1 MYINESLITFC
12 VGPAQ
17 VEDITVLNSNS
28 SSLTVGWAVPLGH
41 VDSYM
46 VNVSG
51 AELNRSLTYT
61 PPINSS
67 VISNLMAGR
76 VYNLTVTTS
85 SGVLKNSSN
94 IVLVATSESENFTHS
109 PSPSPLH
116 QTQPYLCRTIMY
128 LCVIF
133 PFRA

>member
-1 MYINESLITFC
+1 M
-12 VGPAQ
+12 
-17 VEDITVLNSNS
+17 LNSSNS
-28 SSLTVGWAVPLGH
+28 SLTMGWAVPLGH

-51 AELNRSLTYT
+51 AELNTYLNIN

-67 VISNLMAGR
+67 VISNLTAGR
-76 VYNLTVTTS
+76 VYNLTVTTT

-109 PSPSPLH
+109 PSPSTSSTTLH
-116 QTQPYLCRTIMY
+116 LQNHHVFVCDISL
-128 LCVIF
+128 
-133 PFRA
+133 